1 MTGPFKSFKK
11 KQKNV
16 GFGNLAVKLIVT
28 KINSFMDR
36 AETER
41 LWWRGEEVPDE

>member
-16 GFGNLAVKLIVT
+16 AFDNLAVKLVET

-41 LWWRGEEVPDE
+41 LWWRGEKGPDE